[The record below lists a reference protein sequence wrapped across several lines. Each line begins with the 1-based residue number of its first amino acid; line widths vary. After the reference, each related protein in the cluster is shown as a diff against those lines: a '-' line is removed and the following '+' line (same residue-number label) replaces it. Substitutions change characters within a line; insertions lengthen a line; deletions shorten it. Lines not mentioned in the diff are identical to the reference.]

1 MPLVAAA
8 IMPHGFALIPAL
20 SDDAEGAMETRRAM
34 EEVGR
39 RFADAGVEAVVL
51 AGPHGTRVEGAIC
64 VMDVGRAAGTLAR
77 GDCNIDMNV
86 PCDRQLIEAILGG
99 ARSAGINA
107 AAAGFGGN
115 RADQSVAP
123 LDWGAV
129 TPLWFVGH
137 DANRPLSG
145 NVLAPNPEQDEGPPV
160 VLITPSRSL
169 SRQKMVDFGQM
180 LGRVF
185 AEDKR
190 KISFIASCDWAHTHR
205 EDGPYGAHP
214 KAAEVDAKVVQAVK
228 EHELHTLATLSDEDV
243 TDAAIDG
250 LWQTLMLAG
259 IQDVTPCDAEFLS
272 YEVPSY
278 FGMIVTAY
286 SPTAVPHA

>member
-1 MPLVAAA
+1 M
-8 IMPHGFALIPAL
+8 
-20 SDDAEGAMETRRAM
+20 
-34 EEVGR
+34 
-39 RFADAGVEAVVL
+39 
-51 AGPHGTRVEGAIC
+51 
-64 VMDVGRAAGTLAR
+64 
-77 GDCNIDMNV
+77 
-86 PCDRQLIEAILGG
+86 
-99 ARSAGINA
+99 
-107 AAAGFGGN
+107 
-115 RADQSVAP
+115 
-123 LDWGAV
+123 
-129 TPLWFVGH
+129 
-137 DANRPLSG
+137 
-145 NVLAPNPEQDEGPPV
+145 